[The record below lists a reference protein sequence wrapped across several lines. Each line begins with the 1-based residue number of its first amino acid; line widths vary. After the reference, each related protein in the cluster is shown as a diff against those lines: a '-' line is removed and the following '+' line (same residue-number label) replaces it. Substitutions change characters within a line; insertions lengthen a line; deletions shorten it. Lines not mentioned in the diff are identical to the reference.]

1 MLFGK
6 KELTFVQF
14 QNLEIG
20 DMVQYKIQ
28 SDDRP
33 IGSYAKVV
41 RTPSIAVMICFV
53 EQYVYC
59 DISFDVGEVIVADR
73 LEVSFVD
80 SLTKRQCNIC
90 GAYEKIQAVKVFGVV
105 GEKELGC
112 SACLG
117 VSYFPYDDE
126 VTK

>member
-1 MLFGK
+1 MLFRK
-6 KELTFVQF
+6 LTFVQF

-28 SDDRP
+28 SDNRP

-41 RTPSIAVMICFV
+41 KPPSVAVMICFV
-53 EQYVYC
+53 QPYAYR
-59 DISFDVGEVIVADR
+59 DISYSIGDIIVADR
-73 LEVSFVD
+73 LEISFVT
-80 SLTKRQCNIC
+80 SLTKRLCEVC